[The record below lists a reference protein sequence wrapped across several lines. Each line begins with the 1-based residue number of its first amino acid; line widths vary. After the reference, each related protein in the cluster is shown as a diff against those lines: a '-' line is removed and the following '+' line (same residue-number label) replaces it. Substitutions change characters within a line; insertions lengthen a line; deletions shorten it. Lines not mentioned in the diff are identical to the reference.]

1 MTQDRPD
8 HYPFRDI
15 ETKWQRVWDET
26 GLFRVREEPGRP
38 KYYCLEMF
46 PYPSGRIHMGHVR
59 NYAIGD
65 AITRYKRM
73 RGYNVLHPMG
83 WDAFGLPAENAA
95 IDNGVHPAVWTYE
108 NIATMKAQMKT
119 LGISYDWDREVATCD
134 PEYYRWEQL
143 IFVQDVRARPR
154 VPEERARQLV
164 PELPDR
170 ARQRAGGGRPLLALR
185 LRGRHR
191 RRSRAGTSRSRR
203 TRRSCSS
210 GVTG

>member
-1 MTQDRPD
+1 MDIDRRRLERTRDQDRPD

-73 RGYNVLHPMG
+73 RGFNVLHPMG

-95 IDNGVHPAVWTYE
+95 IDNGVHPAVWT
-108 NIATMKAQMKT
+108 
-119 LGISYDWDREVATCD
+119 
-134 PEYYRWEQL
+134 
-143 IFVQDVRARPR
+143 
-154 VPEERARQLV
+154 
-164 PELPDR
+164 
-170 ARQRAGGGRPLLALR
+170 
-185 LRGRHR
+185 
-191 RRSRAGTSRSRR
+191 
-203 TRRSCSS
+203 
-210 GVTG
+210 